1 MSYQDPNSP
10 TSATTAEQVSGAA
23 TQAWETTQEKAR
35 EALYTGE
42 RYVREN
48 PGTSAL
54 SIFGF
59 GLLVG
64 ALVGYSIAHEDHD
77 DYSAGTRKM
86 LKRLSQKLN
95 LD

>member
-10 TSATTAEQVSGAA
+10 TNTTTESVADAA

-35 EALYTGE
+35 EALQTGE

-54 SIFGF
+54 SLFGF
-59 GLLVG
+59 GVLIGV
-64 ALVGYSIAHEDHD
+64 LVGYSIAHEDHD
-77 DYSAGTRKM
+77 DYSASTRKM
-86 LKRLSQKLN
+86 LKRLSQKLH